1 MRGSTPPR
9 KAKCVRAPTDGK
21 GTTSASIEGPPL
33 TDDGGGVARGTRS
46 GVDDATAGRADR
58 KRRGRRIVISHRDD
72 DDDSAAAGR
81 EEEKAIVL
89 AALTTASQL
98 NWDDG
103 WILKL

>member
-1 MRGSTPPR
+1 
-9 KAKCVRAPTDGK
+9 VLWL
-21 GTTSASIEGPPL
+21 PL

-72 DDDSAAAGR
+72 DSSSAAAGR